1 MGGKGGARV
10 TAELVDEAVNA
21 WYGALK
27 AFALLQ
33 PEGLFQEGERG
44 TKLLVT
50 GVRLAFLNGVFSS
63 ARRPDAGAIIA
74 LLPARE
80 TFGLPWSI
88 QVRGDQPS
96 PTIVSL
102 ATESGRNRQVS
113 LPFMIRQFEKA
124 PQYEVDSDS
133 LHVRRATIE
142 DCSTYQVTMAAG
154 FEGPAELFSPFSSLS
169 VLGAPRMMAWLA
181 EEKGIAVGT
190 GFGVLI
196 GNWVGIFNIATHP
209 DYRRRGYGR
218 AMIKTVLQDAYSA
231 GARAAFLHGT
241 PTGTLL
247 YESMG
252 FGRAEN
258 WTVFVP
264 S

>member
-1 MGGKGGARV
+1 V
-10 TAELVDEAVNA
+10 TTELVDAAVNA

-27 AFALLQ
+27 DFALLQ
-33 PEGLFQEGERG
+33 PEGLFQEGELG

-50 GVRLAFLNGVFSS
+50 GARMAFLNGVFSS
-63 ARRPDAGAIIA
+63 ARRPDAGAITA
-74 LLPARE
+74 LLPSRE

-102 ATESGRNRQVS
+102 ATDCGRSRQVS
-113 LPFMIRQFEKA
+113 LPFMIRRFDEA
-124 PQYEVDSDS
+124 PPYEIDSDS
-133 LHVRRATIE
+133 LHVRRATVE
-142 DCSTYQVTMAAG
+142 DCSTYQVAMAAG
-154 FEGPAELFSPFSSLS
+154 FEGPVELFSPFSSPS
-169 VLGAPRMMAWLA
+169 VLGAPRMTAWLA
-181 EEKGIAVGT
+181 EEQGIAVGT

-196 GNWVGIFNIATHP
+196 GNWVGIFNITTHP

-218 AMIKTVLQDAYSA
+218 AMIKTVLQDAYST
-231 GARAAFLHGT
+231 GARGAFLHGT

-258 WTVFVP
+258 WTVLVP

>member
-1 MGGKGGARV
+1 MAEKLGGRM

-33 PEGLFQEGERG
+33 PEGLFQEGELG
-44 TKLLVT
+44 TKRLVT
-50 GVRLAFLNGVFSS
+50 GARMAFLNGVFSS
-63 ARRPDAGAIIA
+63 SRRPDAGAITA
-74 LLPARE
+74 LLPLRDFA
-80 TFGLPWSI
+80 LPWSI

-102 ATESGRNRQVS
+102 ATECGRSRQIS
-113 LPFMIRQFEKA
+113 LPFMIRQLEEA
-124 PQYEVDSDS
+124 PQYEVDREP

-142 DCSTYQVTMAAG
+142 DCSTYQVAMAAG
-154 FEGPAELFSPFSSLS
+154 FEGPVELFSPFSSPS
-169 VLGAPRMMAWLA
+169 VLGAPRMTTWLA
-181 EEKGIAVGT
+181 EEQGIAVGT

-196 GNWVGIFNIATHP
+196 GNWVGIFNITTHP

-218 AMIKTVLQDAYSA
+218 AIIKTVLQDAYSA
-231 GARAAFLHGT
+231 GARGAFLHGT

>member
-1 MGGKGGARV
+1 MGGKVGGRV
-10 TAELVDEAVNA
+10 TADLVDEAVNA

-27 AFALLQ
+27 AFASLQ

-50 GVRLAFLNGVFSS
+50 GVRMAFLNGVFSS
-63 ARRPDAGAIIA
+63 ARRPDAGSITA
-74 LLPARE
+74 LLPSRE

-102 ATESGRNRQVS
+102 ATECGRSRQVS
-113 LPFMIRQFEKA
+113 LPFMIRQFDEA
-124 PQYEVDSDS
+124 PQCKVDSDL

-142 DCSTYQVTMAAG
+142 DCATYQAAMAAG
-154 FEGPAELFSPFSSLS
+154 FEGPVELFSPFSSPA
-169 VLGAPRMMAWLA
+169 VLGAPRMTAWLA
-181 EEKGIAVGT
+181 EEQGIAVGT

-209 DYRRRGYGR
+209 DYRQRGYGR
-218 AMIKTVLQDAYSA
+218 AMIKAVLQDAYSA
-231 GARAAFLHGT
+231 GARGAFLHGT

>member
-1 MGGKGGARV
+1 V
-10 TAELVDEAVNA
+10 TTELVDEAVNA

-33 PEGLFQEGERG
+33 PEGLFQEGELG

-50 GVRLAFLNGVFSS
+50 GVRMAFLNGVFSS
-63 ARRPDAGAIIA
+63 ARQPDAGAITA
-74 LLPARE
+74 LLPSRE

-102 ATESGRNRQVS
+102 ATECGRSRQVS
-113 LPFMIRQFEKA
+113 LPFMIRQFDEA
-124 PQYEVDSDS
+124 PPYEIDSDS
-133 LHVRRATIE
+133 LHVRRATVE
-142 DCSTYQVTMAAG
+142 DCSTYQVAMAAG
-154 FEGPAELFSPFSSLS
+154 FEGPVELFSPFSSPS
-169 VLGAPRMMAWLA
+169 VLGAPRMTAWLA
-181 EEKGIAVGT
+181 EEQGIAVGT

-196 GNWVGIFNIATHP
+196 GNWVGIFNITTHP
-209 DYRRRGYGR
+209 DYRRRGYGK
-218 AMIKTVLQDAYSA
+218 AMIKTVIQDAYSA
-231 GARAAFLHGT
+231 GARGAFLHGT

-258 WTVFVP
+258 WAVFVP

>member
-1 MGGKGGARV
+1 M

-50 GVRLAFLNGVFSS
+50 GVRMTFLNGVFSS
-63 ARRPDAGAIIA
+63 ARRPDAGAITA
-74 LLPARE
+74 LLPPRE

-88 QVRGDQPS
+88 QFRGDQPS
-96 PTIVSL
+96 PTIVNL
-102 ATESGRNRQVS
+102 ATECGKSQQVS
-113 LPFMIRQFEKA
+113 LPFMIRQFDEA
-124 PQYEVDSDS
+124 PQCKVDRD
-133 LHVRRATIE
+133 LLQVRRATIE
-142 DCSTYQVTMAAG
+142 DCATYQAAMAAG
-154 FEGPAELFSPFSSLS
+154 FEGPAELFSPFSSDS
-169 VLGAPRMMAWLA
+169 VLGAPRMTAWLA
-181 EEKGIAVGT
+181 EEQGIAVGT
-190 GFGVLI
+190 GFGVLT
-196 GNWVGIFNIATHP
+196 GDWVGIFNITTHP

-218 AMIKTVLQDAYSA
+218 AMIETVLQYAYSA
-231 GARAAFLHGT
+231 GARGAFLHGT
-241 PTGTLL
+241 PTGALL
-247 YESMG
+247 YESVG
-252 FGRAEN
+252 FRRAEN

>member
-1 MGGKGGARV
+1 M
-10 TAELVDEAVNA
+10 TAELVDEAVDA
-21 WYGALK
+21 WCGALK

-33 PEGLFQEGERG
+33 PEGLFQEGELG

-50 GVRLAFLNGVFSS
+50 GARMAFLNGVFSS
-63 ARRPDAGAIIA
+63 ARRPDAGAIAA
-74 LLPARE
+74 LLPSRE

-102 ATESGRNRQVS
+102 ATECGRIRQVS
-113 LPFMIRQFEKA
+113 LPFMIRQLDEA
-124 PQYEVDSDS
+124 PQHEVDSDL

-142 DCSTYQVTMAAG
+142 DCSTYQVAMAAG
-154 FEGPAELFSPFSSLS
+154 FEGPVELFSPFSSPS
-169 VLGAPRMMAWLA
+169 VLGAPRMTAWLA
-181 EEKGIAVGT
+181 EEQGIAVGT
-190 GFGVLI
+190 GFGVLT
-196 GNWVGIFNIATHP
+196 GDWVGIFNITTHP

-218 AMIKTVLQDAYSA
+218 AMIETVLQDAYSA
-231 GARAAFLHGT
+231 GARGAFLHGT
-241 PTGTLL
+241 PTGALL

-252 FGRAEN
+252 FSRAEN
-258 WTVFVP
+258 WTVFVQ